1 MELMV
6 GKEAVVHTNQN
17 GGGGR
22 LGRVSGCVC
31 GLD

>member
-1 MELMV
+1 MELMI

-17 GGGGR
+17 ARSGA
-22 LGRVSGCVC
+22 LGRVSGRVC